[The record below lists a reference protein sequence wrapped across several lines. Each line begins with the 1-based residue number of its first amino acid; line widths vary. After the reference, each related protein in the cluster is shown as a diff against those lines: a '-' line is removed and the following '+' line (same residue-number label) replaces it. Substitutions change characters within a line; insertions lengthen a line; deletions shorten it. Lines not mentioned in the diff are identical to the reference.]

1 MEIRWNDTP
10 RARWDTEMRHAAW
23 AQNWAYGAMLAQV
36 GRPVHRAAIVEDG
49 ETVGHAQFTGRSFFG
64 RVHIAT
70 CTRGPVWRCD
80 VGEGVRREAYRRLRE
95 TIPLPWPRGIFFTP
109 EAEAGE
115 SAALRGARFRQV
127 MSPYSTAMLD
137 LSAPEDDLL
146 RAMQGKWRNRLRRAE
161 GAGMAVTVAPVAP
174 GHYDWMLLE
183 EQAQQRRRRYRTAP
197 PGIVTAW
204 QAQGGR
210 ADGVMLATAT
220 RGGERLGAMLFLIHG
235 AGALY
240 HFGIGSAAGRAANAH
255 NLLLWR
261 AIHALRKRGVERL
274 DLGGLDTVEMPGIAR
289 FKLGSGARVRTLC
302 GTWC

>member
-161 GAGMAVTVAPVAP
+161 GAGMAVTVA
-174 GHYDWMLLE
+174 
-183 EQAQQRRRRYRTAP
+183 
-197 PGIVTAW
+197 
-204 QAQGGR
+204 R